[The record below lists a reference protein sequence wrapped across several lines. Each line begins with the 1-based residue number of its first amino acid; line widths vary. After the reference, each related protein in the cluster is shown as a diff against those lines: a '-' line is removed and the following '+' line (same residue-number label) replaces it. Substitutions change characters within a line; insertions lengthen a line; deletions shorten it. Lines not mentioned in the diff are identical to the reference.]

1 MGRLGSSLSESGE
14 TGGGVG
20 TGWGAEMGARD
31 EAVGSS
37 GVGEIESVAT
47 ELGSGWDFSRAG
59 GRSVVECLP
68 VVQGGID
75 RNSSKV
81 RTRGL
86 QHFQPNQL
94 SICGFINLGDALYFR
109 ICVRAE
115 TYLSVLHGRLVG
127 QGGIYSLLLDP

>member
-1 MGRLGSSLSESGE
+1 MGRLGSSLSESAE

-20 TGWGAEMGARD
+20 TCWGAEMGARE
-31 EAVGSS
+31 EAVDGS

-47 ELGSGWDFSRAG
+47 KVGSGWDFSTAG

-86 QHFQPNQL
+86 QHFQPVQF
-94 SICGFINLGDALYFR
+94 STCMFIELEKTLYFR
-109 ICVRAE
+109 RGGQAQ
-115 TYLSVLHGRLVG
+115 TYLSALHGRLVG
-127 QGGIYSLLLDP
+127 QGGIDSLLLGL

>member
-31 EAVGSS
+31 EAADVS
-37 GVGEIESVAT
+37 GVGAAESVAA

-68 VVQGGID
+68 VVHGGID

-86 QHFQPNQL
+86 QHFQPIRF
-94 SICGFINLGDALYFR
+94 SKY
-109 ICVRAE
+109 V
-115 TYLSVLHGRLVG
+115 Y
-127 QGGIYSLLLDP
+127 

>member
-31 EAVGSS
+31 EVVDGS
-37 GVGEIESVAT
+37 GVGEIESDAT

-86 QHFQPNQL
+86 QHFQPVQL
-94 SICGFINLGDALYFR
+94 STCMLIELRSALYFR
-109 ICVRAE
+109 RGVRTE
-115 TYLSVLHGRLVG
+115 TYLSALRGRLVG
-127 QGGIYSLLLDP
+127 QGGIGSLLPDP